1 MPKIQDNTPTL
12 KNTKKKQL
20 SSLLAKFN
28 KTRLSESIT
37 FTAIEIEYVSF

>member
-12 KNTKKKQL
+12 KNKKKQL